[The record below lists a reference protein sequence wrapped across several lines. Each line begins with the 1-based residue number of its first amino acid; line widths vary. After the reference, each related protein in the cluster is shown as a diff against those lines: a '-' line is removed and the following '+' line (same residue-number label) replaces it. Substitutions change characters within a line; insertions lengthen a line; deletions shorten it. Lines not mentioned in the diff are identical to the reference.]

1 LEGSNENRTWNEEN
15 RLIKLNLKGM
25 LMTENYLQIMIESLE
40 KKLDVLDK
48 VSEVNK
54 RQFACSSAQPFDVKK
69 YDKIMDEK
77 SELIDELNRLD
88 EGFTSTYELVRV
100 EVQTH
105 PDEYR
110 ESVLRL
116 QELVG
121 KVVDKGVSVEA
132 QEKRNK
138 ASMEAAVSSKRKEY
152 KQRKISASA
161 AMKYYKAVSKINN
174 IDPQLLDRKK

>member
-1 LEGSNENRTWNEEN
+1 
-15 RLIKLNLKGM
+15 
-25 LMTENYLQIMIESLE
+25 
-40 KKLDVLDK
+40 
-48 VSEVNK
+48 
-54 RQFACSSAQPFDVKK
+54 VKK